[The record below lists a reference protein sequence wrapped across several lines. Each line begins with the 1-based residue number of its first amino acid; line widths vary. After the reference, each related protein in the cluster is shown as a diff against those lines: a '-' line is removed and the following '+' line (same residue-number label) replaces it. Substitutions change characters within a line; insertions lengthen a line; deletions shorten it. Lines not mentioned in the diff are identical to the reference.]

1 MFQEIRE
8 LLSDFPVQSVF
19 LQCGT
24 GSGTARAVLED
35 PELLEEWDKERIFLL
50 RGQRV
55 LVCPS
60 PTDMMLCVAR
70 LPTTYTEEHFQAL
83 VHTYG
88 KVQCSFLM
96 ISEKT
101 GESKGYGF
109 VEYTTKESALQAKNI
124 LDGLQVENCALC
136 CDWLDSSHVTFESL
150 HSKCLY
156 VDKLPKDFR
165 DMGEFR
171 KVFSSVVNPPYCQI
185 ALKNG
190 CPQDWGL
197 VEFATS
203 EDAETAQ
210 TTLNKYSLRG
220 HNIRI
225 MPIKEKNSASCL
237 TLQHLLSFSSFKI
250 CPSKILFV
258 SNGLGIAQSLQ
269 NIIWTQIQA
278 LQNGGENGNKP
289 SPPSTP
295 TLGNSSS
302 VKGKTGLTPPENTT
316 NPPGGTENAQAA
328 MVILLAAQIQTQMGS
343 TQPSLLGNPQML
355 ATLQNLIKQGP
366 PSSTTSVPPPM
377 GPPPARNFHFHPGHI
392 TMPEPRKSNTNGQ
405 QNGFM
410 KTGQP
415 QKTNT
420 RFGGRIAQ
428 STTLTTDKTAED
440 LESRVRSM
448 SGVLR
453 VPLLPN
459 PSVGVS
465 PPPVEVTTPV
475 QFSNPT
481 LDNANKKCVMVAPHN
496 NITNPGPS
504 QMAPQD
510 PSTFWTGLL
519 GQIPTHQPPP
529 LGRALMGNPVP
540 MAMPA
545 AKPIGFLDMKANH
558 LQQSPFQSGWNSSA
572 FLSSTPLSAVSAPQ
586 FGPYPGAG
594 IIPGLWSHPGSPVLI
609 ASPPPGLITPI
620 GQKRKYTRVL
630 PSPEP
635 SPEETMEGIINYM
648 GDSIIWATVDEMTDV
663 EGNFVVYLVTYTS
676 WITTCNHHAGQGV
689 SLIVPGLQII
699 WRSLYRGLSGRDPK
713 IGLNS
718 TGLPNTPLKKN

>member
-1 MFQEIRE
+1 MFG
-8 LLSDFPVQSVF
+8 P
-19 LQCGT
+19 
-24 GSGTARAVLED
+24 SG
-35 PELLEEWDKERIFLL
+35 
-50 RGQRV
+50 
-55 LVCPS
+55 
-60 PTDMMLCVAR
+60 
-70 LPTTYTEEHFQAL
+70 
-83 VHTYG
+83 
-88 KVQCSFLM
+88 
-96 ISEKT
+96 

-225 MPIKEKNSASCL
+225 LYYIPGVRAINLYLKLLNDSANKGKELGLLPDPPAPAVFQQ
-237 TLQHLLSFSSFKI
+237 LQNLSKQNPVF
-250 CPSKILFV
+250 
-258 SNGLGIAQSLQ
+258 AQSLQ

-302 VKGKTGLTPPENTT
+302 VKGKTGLTAPENTT
-316 NPPGGTENAQAA
+316 NSPGGTENAQAA

-377 GPPPARNFHFHPGHI
+377 GPPPARHFHFHPGHI
-392 TMPEPRKSNTNGQ
+392 TMPEPRKPNTNGQ

-415 QKTNT
+415 QK
-420 RFGGRIAQ
+420 
-428 STTLTTDKTAED
+428 
-440 LESRVRSM
+440 
-448 SGVLR
+448 

-459 PSVGVS
+459 PGVGVS

-481 LDNANKKCVMVAPHN
+481 LDDANKNCVMVAPHN
-496 NITNPGPS
+496 NITNQGPS
-504 QMAPQD
+504 QMAAQD
-510 PSTFWTGLL
+510 PSNFWTGLL

-529 LGRALMGNPVP
+529 LVSPPHSVENMWPTSCSQSGVSVVAGQNPPPMGGSPVLAGQPVIGNSVPPGRALMGNPVP

-635 SPEETMEGIINYM
+635 SPEGNYI
-648 GDSIIWATVDEMTDV
+648 GQHSQGLGGHYADSY
-663 EGNFVVYLVTYTS
+663 FK
-676 WITTCNHHAGQGV
+676 
-689 SLIVPGLQII
+689 
-699 WRSLYRGLSGRDPK
+699 RK
-713 IGLNS
+713 
-718 TGLPNTPLKKN
+718 KKN

>member
-88 KVQCSFLM
+88 KIQCSFLM

-225 MPIKEKNSASCL
+225 L
-237 TLQHLLSFSSFKI
+237 
-250 CPSKILFV
+250 
-258 SNGLGIAQSLQ
+258 
-269 NIIWTQIQA
+269 
-278 LQNGGENGNKP
+278 
-289 SPPSTP
+289 
-295 TLGNSSS
+295 
-302 VKGKTGLTPPENTT
+302 
-316 NPPGGTENAQAA
+316 
-328 MVILLAAQIQTQMGS
+328 
-343 TQPSLLGNPQML
+343 
-355 ATLQNLIKQGP
+355 
-366 PSSTTSVPPPM
+366 
-377 GPPPARNFHFHPGHI
+377 
-392 TMPEPRKSNTNGQ
+392 
-405 QNGFM
+405 
-410 KTGQP
+410 
-415 QKTNT
+415 
-420 RFGGRIAQ
+420 
-428 STTLTTDKTAED
+428 
-440 LESRVRSM
+440 
-448 SGVLR
+448 
-453 VPLLPN
+453 
-459 PSVGVS
+459 
-465 PPPVEVTTPV
+465 
-475 QFSNPT
+475 
-481 LDNANKKCVMVAPHN
+481 
-496 NITNPGPS
+496 
-504 QMAPQD
+504 
-510 PSTFWTGLL
+510 
-519 GQIPTHQPPP
+519 
-529 LGRALMGNPVP
+529 
-540 MAMPA
+540 
-545 AKPIGFLDMKANH
+545 
-558 LQQSPFQSGWNSSA
+558 
-572 FLSSTPLSAVSAPQ
+572 
-586 FGPYPGAG
+586 YY
-594 IIPGLWSHPGSPVLI
+594 IPGVRAINLYLKLLNDSGGS
-609 ASPPPGLITPI
+609 
-620 GQKRKYTRVL
+620 
-630 PSPEP
+630 
-635 SPEETMEGIINYM
+635 EGHV
-648 GDSIIWATVDEMTDV
+648 DSS
-663 EGNFVVYLVTYTS
+663 LVT
-676 WITTCNHHAGQGV
+676 WKLCKL
-689 SLIVPGLQII
+689 SLSQ
-699 WRSLYRGLSGRDPK
+699 
-713 IGLNS
+713 
-718 TGLPNTPLKKN
+718 

>member
-1 MFQEIRE
+1 MVTRPP
-8 LLSDFPVQSVF
+8 LRSSGQSSW
-19 LQCGT
+19 LQIQSPGSGT
-24 GSGTARAVLED
+24 GSTQPL
-35 PELLEEWDKERIFLL
+35 
-50 RGQRV
+50 
-55 LVCPS
+55 
-60 PTDMMLCVAR
+60 
-70 LPTTYTEEHFQAL
+70 
-83 VHTYG
+83 
-88 KVQCSFLM
+88 
-96 ISEKT
+96 
-101 GESKGYGF
+101 
-109 VEYTTKESALQAKNI
+109 
-124 LDGLQVENCALC
+124 
-136 CDWLDSSHVTFESL
+136 
-150 HSKCLY
+150 
-156 VDKLPKDFR
+156 
-165 DMGEFR
+165 
-171 KVFSSVVNPPYCQI
+171 
-185 ALKNG
+185 
-190 CPQDWGL
+190 
-197 VEFATS
+197 
-203 EDAETAQ
+203 
-210 TTLNKYSLRG
+210 
-220 HNIRI
+220 
-225 MPIKEKNSASCL
+225 
-237 TLQHLLSFSSFKI
+237 
-250 CPSKILFV
+250 
-258 SNGLGIAQSLQ
+258 AQSLQ

-278 LQNGGENGNKP
+278 LQNGGENVNKP

-302 VKGKTGLTPPENTT
+302 GKGKSGLTSSENTT

-366 PSSTTSVPPPM
+366 PSSTTNIPPPM
-377 GPPPARNFHFHPGHI
+377 GPPPARLFHFHPGHI
-392 TMPEPRKSNTNGQ
+392 TMPEPRKPNTNGQ

-415 QKTNT
+415 QK
-420 RFGGRIAQ
+420 
-428 STTLTTDKTAED
+428 
-440 LESRVRSM
+440 
-448 SGVLR
+448 

-481 LDNANKKCVMVAPHN
+481 LDDANKKCVMVASNN
-496 NITNPGPS
+496 NITNQGPS
-504 QMAPQD
+504 QVALQD

-540 MAMPA
+540 MAMSA

-572 FLSSTPLSAVSAPQ
+572 FLNSTPLSAVSAPQ

-635 SPEETMEGIINYM
+635 SPEGYVNHQHSDRGIKQLM
-648 GDSIIWATVDEMTDV
+648 GENW
-663 EGNFVVYLVTYTS
+663 LVNLTRDL
-676 WITTCNHHAGQGV
+676 IDNHV
-689 SLIVPGLQII
+689 LIVNGATE
-699 WRSLYRGLSGRDPK
+699 
-713 IGLNS
+713 NEV
-718 TGLPNTPLKKN
+718 

>member
-225 MPIKEKNSASCL
+225 MYYIPGVRAINLYLKLLNDSANKGKELGLLPDPPAPAVFQQ
-237 TLQHLLSFSSFKI
+237 LQNLSKQNPVF
-250 CPSKILFV
+250 
-258 SNGLGIAQSLQ
+258 AQSLQ

-453 VPLLPN
+453 VVYP
-459 PSVGVS
+459 
-465 PPPVEVTTPV
+465 
-475 QFSNPT
+475 
-481 LDNANKKCVMVAPHN
+481 K
-496 NITNPGPS
+496 
-504 QMAPQD
+504 
-510 PSTFWTGLL
+510 W
-519 GQIPTHQPPP
+519 
-529 LGRALMGNPVP
+529 
-540 MAMPA
+540 
-545 AKPIGFLDMKANH
+545 
-558 LQQSPFQSGWNSSA
+558 
-572 FLSSTPLSAVSAPQ
+572 FLSLS
-586 FGPYPGAG
+586 FNC
-594 IIPGLWSHPGSPVLI
+594 
-609 ASPPPGLITPI
+609 
-620 GQKRKYTRVL
+620 KYTSSKFTL
-630 PSPEP
+630 
-635 SPEETMEGIINYM
+635 
-648 GDSIIWATVDEMTDV
+648 
-663 EGNFVVYLVTYTS
+663 
-676 WITTCNHHAGQGV
+676 
-689 SLIVPGLQII
+689 LQ
-699 WRSLYRGLSGRDPK
+699 P
-713 IGLNS
+713 
-718 TGLPNTPLKKN
+718 